1 MSRQESHR
9 IYLQVFAPRGNN
21 VNDTQNH
28 PTSNYASSTTTT
40 TSAAVRLTDKARTQ
54 DVTALLRGKFG
65 LPRILNNDKEGAHSR
80 ETYPSLQKR
89 LSHSES
95 STSRQYS
102 FHHSDSASINNTLE
116 TTIDE
121 DEEIDALVLIG
132 TIDRPPKGYLRFE
145 HEESIAEK
153 ERLRLFQHHNNLQQ
167 QEQQSFE
174 GALKCGRGISEGLIG
189 NHQLNMKITAE
200 KMSHLPR
207 SEPPTI
213 SKTISESNSVV
224 STDDADGDDLK
235 SGITSSAT
243 SSRSSKAGVCR
254 EGWTT
259 LASELPPSTQKQ
271 VSTNE
276 STQRKSAVSSS
287 PPKIPTPCYDHG
299 LDPIHLVRT
308 IHPNEHPLTVRD
320 EMITL
325 ITKKRQEAEEEM
337 GYNLG
342 EEIEKDFRRPQPTF
356 RFYFQPSSPLGG
368 SGPYSESTKMQS
380 IPAYVDLEGYC
391 TEDDGGESDHE
402 DEDDLSIDEV
412 SKEELNNPL
421 MQQMSQERRRVA
433 ILQNVFDPAFLVS
446 GYLLKQSQK
455 DPNVWRRVYCVLSE
469 DRLWFIG
476 RMRPLSKSFDDIL
489 SSIRVGRHKSFKL
502 HRATLIQREQGSQQP
517 IRQCSSSRSGYY
529 LTPLNNRIPNTFRVV
544 TSQGRCHTFRA
555 FNDQSFRVWTTS
567 LSEKIEQ
574 KNIDGLLDLAHVISE
589 EETIARSKR
598 MDDIAVAP
606 LVENTTLYSKS
617 TVAMDIVRFGIAVA
631 SYRELN
637 RHITGLINNH
647 HGGLANARG
656 NRAGGGKRGM
666 NMEYLG
672 MVSAAWEEARVVA
685 SKSAQLL
692 HALASLEHYD
702 SDTKILP
709 DYKVMEELI
718 EEQKSVQSTLGKHWD
733 NQKDDSSTS
742 ASMKE
747 DDLALPPIQLFDDL
761 LGKLQRAHV

>member
-9 IYLQVFAPRGNN
+9 IYLHVFAPRGNN

-28 PTSNYASSTTTT
+28 PTYASATTAT
-40 TSAAVRLTDKARTQ
+40 TSVAVRLTDKARTQ

-65 LPRILNNDKEGAHSR
+65 LPRILNDNKESTHSMER
-80 ETYPSLQKR
+80 YPSSPQKR

-95 STSRQYS
+95 SSSRQYS
-102 FHHSDSASINNTLE
+102 FQHSDNDS
-116 TTIDE
+116 IDE
-121 DEEIDALVLIG
+121 DEEVDALVLIG

-189 NHQLNMKITAE
+189 NHQLNMKIAAE

-276 STQRKSAVSSS
+276 STTQRKSAVSSS

-299 LDPIHLVRT
+299 LEPIHLVRT

-320 EMITL
+320 EMVTL

-337 GYNLG
+337 GYNLDD
-342 EEIEKDFRRPQPTF
+342 ESEKDFRRPQPTF

-368 SGPYSESTKMQS
+368 SGPYSESAKMQS
-380 IPAYVDLEGYC
+380 IPTYVDLESYC
-391 TEDDGGESDHE
+391 TEDDDGESD
-402 DEDDLSIDEV
+402 DDNEDDSSIDEE
-412 SKEELNNPL
+412 SKEDLNNPL
-421 MQQMSQERRRVA
+421 MQQLSQERRRVA
-433 ILQNVFDPAFLVS
+433 ILQNVSDPAFLVS
-446 GYLLKQSQK
+446 GYLLKQSGR

-476 RMRPLSKSFDDIL
+476 RMRPLSKSFDDTL
-489 SSIRVGRHKSFKL
+489 SSIRVGRHKSLKL
-502 HRATLIQREQGSQQP
+502 HRATLIRREQGSQQST
-517 IRQCSSSRSGYY
+517 RQFSSSRNGYY
-529 LTPLNNRIPNTFRVV
+529 LTPLNNRLPNTFRVV

-555 FNDQSFRVWTTS
+555 FNEQSFRVWTTS

-574 KNIDGLLDLAHVISE
+574 KNIDGLLDLAHVIAE
-589 EETIARSKR
+589 DETIARSKR

-606 LVENTTLYSKS
+606 LCEKTTLSTKS
-617 TVAMDIVRFGIAVA
+617 TVSIDIVRFGIAVA

-637 RHITGLINNH
+637 RHITGLIHNH
-647 HGGLANARG
+647 HGGIVNARV

-692 HALASLEHYD
+692 HALASLQHHN
-702 SDTKILP
+702 SDKKILS
-709 DYKVMEELI
+709 DNKVMEELI

-733 NQKDDSSTS
+733 KQKDDSTS
-742 ASMKE
+742 ASVKE
-747 DDLALPPIQLFDDL
+747 DDLVLPPIQLFDSL
-761 LGKLQRAHV
+761 LGQLQRAHV

>member
-65 LPRILNNDKEGAHSR
+65 LPRILNNNKESTYSR
-80 ETYPSLQKR
+80 EAYPSLQKR
-89 LSHSES
+89 LSQSES
-95 STSRQYS
+95 SSRQHS
-102 FHHSDSASINNTLE
+102 FHHSDSASIDNTLE
-116 TTIDE
+116 TAIDE
-121 DEEIDALVLIG
+121 EADALVLIG

-145 HEESIAEK
+145 HEESVATEK
-153 ERLRLFQHHNNLQQ
+153 ERLRLFQYQHKLQQ
-167 QEQQSFE
+167 QEQQTFE

-189 NHQLNMKITAE
+189 NHQLNMRMAEE
-200 KMSHLPR
+200 KMSRLPI
-207 SEPPTI
+207 SGSPTV
-213 SKTISESNSVV
+213 SKPISESNSVV
-224 STDDADGDDLK
+224 SSADGADSD
-235 SGITSSAT
+235 GITSSAT
-243 SSRSSKAGVCR
+243 SSKNSKPGRSR

-271 VSTNE
+271 LSTAE
-276 STQRKSAVSSS
+276 STTQRKPAVSSS

-299 LDPIHLVRT
+299 LEPIHLVRT
-308 IHPNEHPLTVRD
+308 IHPNEHPLTIRD
-320 EMITL
+320 EMVTL

-342 EEIEKDFRRPQPTF
+342 DESEKDFRRPQPTF

-368 SGPYSESTKMQS
+368 SGPYSESAKMQS

-391 TEDDGGESDHE
+391 TEDDGGESDH
-402 DEDDLSIDEV
+402 DEDDLSIDEE
-412 SKEELNNPL
+412 SKEELDNPL
-421 MQQMSQERRRVA
+421 MQQLSQERCRVS
-433 ILQNVFDPAFLVS
+433 ILQNVSDLAFLVS

-476 RMRPLSKSFDDIL
+476 RMRPLSKSFDDTL
-489 SSIRVGRHKSFKL
+489 SSIRVGRHKSLKL
-502 HRATLIQREQGSQQP
+502 HRATLIQREVGSQQP
-517 IRQCSSSRSGYY
+517 IRQYSSSRSGYY
-529 LTPLNNRIPNTFRVV
+529 LAPLNNRLPNTFRVV

-606 LVENTTLYSKS
+606 LVENTTFYSKS
-617 TVAMDIVRFGIAVA
+617 TVAIVRFGIAVA

-647 HGGLANARG
+647 HGGLVNARG
-656 NRAGGGKRGM
+656 NRAKNQVPNKGQRGM
-666 NMEYLG
+666 SMEYSG
-672 MVSAAWEEARVVA
+672 MISASWEEARVVA

-709 DYKVMEELI
+709 DNKVMEELI

-733 NQKDDSSTS
+733 SQKDDSSTS

-761 LGKLQRAHV
+761 LGKLQSV